1 MKFSK
6 IARSYYAFFFL
17 EETKISVK
25 TILKYWGQ
33 KKCLKFVR
41 ELHRSKERLHTRCP
55 NVVVIV
61 NAYTTHL
68 KTNNYEGTK
77 ACAVPLNAVVYC
89 SLILDTKIS
98 RNKMSWTKFCK
109 NK

>member
-55 NVVVIV
+55 NAVVIV
-61 NAYTTHL
+61 NAYTTHFKNEQLL
-68 KTNNYEGTK
+68 KEQKHVLY
-77 ACAVPLNAVVYC
+77 PSMLLSIVV
-89 SLILDTKIS
+89 
-98 RNKMSWTKFCK
+98 
-109 NK
+109 